1 MLGLGRFL
9 WDLELLGFDFFLWG
23 LGIFLGG
30 GVFGFGLFSL
40 GFGIGTV
47 GVWTPSLGF
56 GLFLWGLDLAFLV
69 FGFLRYWG
77 HWNLSSFFGVWGLS
91 LGLQVTEVLALSLGF
106 GFGVIGVFAPTW
118 CHRHWDGWGSLGIVQ
133 RWALIP
139 YGILSPFFQ
148 GEGTHPLLCH
158 CCSLLPK

>member
-23 LGIFLGG
+23 LGIFEGG
-30 GVFGFGLFSL
+30 GLWVWTLFFGVWDWHCWGLDSFFGVWTLSLGFGFGLF
-40 GFGIGTV
+40 
-47 GVWTPSLGF
+47 GVWIPQILGSLEF
-56 GLFLWGLDLAFLV
+56 EFILWGL
-69 FGFLRYWG
+69 G
-77 HWNLSSFFGVWGLS
+77 S

-118 CHRHWDGWGSLGIVQ
+118 CHGHWDGWGSLGIVQ

>member
-1 MLGLGRFL
+1 MGFGHFFGGGGLWVWTLFFGV
-9 WDLELLGFDFFLWG
+9 WDWHCWG
-23 LGIFLGG
+23 LDSFFGVWTLSLG
-30 GVFGFGLFSL
+30 FGFGLF
-40 GFGIGTV
+40 
-47 GVWTPSLGF
+47 GVWIPQILGSLEF
-56 GLFLWGLDLAFLV
+56 EFILWGL
-69 FGFLRYWG
+69 G
-77 HWNLSSFFGVWGLS
+77 S

-118 CHRHWDGWGSLGIVQ
+118 CHGHWDGWGSLGIVQ